1 MEAIEY
7 LGLLAGA
14 CTSSAVLPQLIKTW
28 RTKQADEISMG
39 MFVIFVAGLIMW
51 LFYGISKSDVP
62 VIAANSL
69 ALLLY
74 GLMLIFKIKFG
85 KKEATA

>member
-28 RTKQADEISMG
+28 RTKKADEISLG
-39 MFVIFVAGLIMW
+39 MFVIFTSGLIMW
-51 LFYGISKSDVP
+51 LIYGISKSDIP

-69 ALLLY
+69 ALVLY
-74 GLMLIFKIKFG
+74 GTMLFLKLRFREKPTG
-85 KKEATA
+85 

>member
-28 RTKQADEISMG
+28 RTKKADEISLG
-39 MFVIFVAGLIMW
+39 MFVIFVSGLIMW
-51 LFYGISKSDVP
+51 LVYGFSKSDVP
-62 VIAANSL
+62 LIAANGL
-69 ALLLY
+69 ALVLY
-74 GLMLIFKIKFG
+74 GTMLFFKLKFRD
-85 KKEATA
+85 